1 MTLLA
6 LVILTMEKNNKNA
19 INVAQQLS
27 LLDFKKKKKKVNF
40 NEFWDQKDT
49 SGGWICQVF
58 NLRMCVEKLS
68 ELCSY
73 KSGSLHVYK
82 TSVQSPYF
90 CLMTNRHSHRG
101 AAQKDTH
108 VPKQLCK
115 LIVFVSECCY

>member
-1 MTLLA
+1 
-6 LVILTMEKNNKNA
+6 MEKNNKNA

-27 LLDFKKKKKKVNF
+27 RLDFQKKKKVNF

-68 ELCSY
+68 ELCNY

-82 TSVQSPYF
+82 TSVQSPYI
-90 CLMTNRHSHRG
+90 CLMTNRHSRG
-101 AAQKDTH
+101 EAAQKDTH
-108 VPKQLCK
+108 MLEGLCK
-115 LIVFVSECCY
+115 LIAFVSECGYQQGNFSASIK